1 MALYTW
7 FGKLIFISSIGGG
20 LAIDEACC
28 CHCLGPCFNCNNNWP
43 SPGCD
48 RDIEVIVA
56 GAADTIA
63 TCDCVP
69 INDTYLFDLLG
80 SPSVSDCCG
89 RYLVNDIWP
98 CEPAGEYLI
107 EVAICPDRVEVQVT
121 INEGPSND
129 VATANFLL
137 SPITA
142 DVCLGNVVNIP
153 LDNVFY
159 TNPAMPICDFDSLTV
174 SIQLL

>member
-1 MALYTW
+1 MT
-7 FGKLIFISSIGGG
+7 IS
-20 LAIDEACC
+20 
-28 CHCLGPCFNCNNNWP
+28 
-43 SPGCD
+43 
-48 RDIEVIVA
+48 
-56 GAADTIA
+56 
-63 TCDCVP
+63 
-69 INDTYLFDLLG
+69 
-80 SPSVSDCCG
+80 
-89 RYLVNDIWP
+89 
-98 CEPAGEYLI
+98 
-107 EVAICPDRVEVQVT
+107 
-121 INEGPSND
+121 EGPSND